1 MAKWW
6 KTRIYN
12 RKKYIYLPVIGE
24 PPVSFG
30 SDHVRI
36 ADSWRML
43 TTSGGAGASGASVV
57 RKIIYLRKTF

>member
-1 MAKWW
+1 MF
-6 KTRIYN
+6 
-12 RKKYIYLPVIGE
+12 LPVIGE

-43 TTSGGAGASGASVV
+43 TTSGGAGASGASVGRNRV
-57 RKIIYLRKTF
+57 YL